1 MYVMNCTRPDI
12 GYSISKLS
20 RFASNSSIDH

>member
-1 MYVMNCTRPDI
+1 MYVMNCTRPYI
-12 GYSISKLS
+12 GYSINKLS